1 MQKKRKRL
9 LAGFLAVLL
18 LLGLA
23 GCGSAGDSSGGTEK
37 VRLMVWSPSEDQS
50 KDSGEW
56 LQTCCENFAAM
67 HPEWDI
73 TFVYGVADEATA
85 ASAVAQDPEASADVF
100 MYANDNLTVM
110 TDAQA
115 LAKFGGKYAEEIRA
129 TNSQALLDSV
139 TLDGELYGIPYTTN
153 TWYMYYDK
161 RVFSE
166 EDVKSLEAM
175 LEKGVVS
182 FPFTNSWYLPSF
194 YVGNGCTLFGDG
206 TQEELGVD
214 FGGENAVEVTNYLID
229 LFSNPN
235 FVVDA
240 DGSGMAGLRD
250 GSISAIFT
258 GSWDSNSIREILG
271 ENMGA
276 AALPAYNLNGETK
289 QMYAYAGS
297 KAIGVNAHSE
307 YMVPAVEL
315 AIYLGS
321 AEAQKLHYD
330 LRSVIPCNTELLE
343 NAEIAADPV
352 VIAQNNT
359 FNDTSILQPFVSKMS
374 NCWTPV
380 ENMGKAIRNG
390 TTTHDN
396 AAEQTV
402 AMNDAMNSDGIS

>member
-1 MQKKRKRL
+1 MKQWAKRL
-9 LAGFLAVLL
+9 LTGLLAGLL
-18 LLGLA
+18 PVGLA
-23 GCGSAGDSSGGTEK
+23 GCSAASGSAAAED

-56 LQTCCENFAAM
+56 LQTCCENFAAQ
-67 HPEWDI
+67 HPEWNI

-85 ASAVAQDPEASADVF
+85 ATTVAQDPEASADVF
-100 MYANDNLTVM
+100 MFANDNLTVL

-115 LAKFGGKYAEEIRA
+115 IAKLGGKYAAEVEA
-129 TNSQALLDSV
+129 SNSE
-139 TLDGELYGIPYTTN
+139 TLVNSLTMDGYLYGVPYTTN

-161 RVFSE
+161 SVFTE
-166 EDVKSLEAM
+166 EDVQSLEAM

-182 FPFTNSWYLPSF
+182 FPFVNSWYLPSF

-206 TQEELGVD
+206 TQEDLGVD
-214 FGGENAVEVTNYLID
+214 FGGENAVEVTDYLID
-229 LFSNPN
+229 LYNNPN

-258 GSWDSNSIREILG
+258 GSWDSMSIRDILG
-271 ENMGA
+271 DNMGA
-276 AALPAYNLNGETK
+276 AALPTYELNGETK

-297 KAIGVNAHSE
+297 KAIGVNSHAE
-307 YMVPAVEL
+307 DMVPAVEL

-330 LRSVIPCNTELLE
+330 LRSTIPCNVELLADE
-343 NAEIAADPV
+343 AIKSDPV
-352 VIAQNNT
+352 VIAQNDT
-359 FNDTSILQPFVSKMS
+359 FDRTSILQPFVSKMA

-380 ENMGKAIRNG
+380 ENMGKAIRNASC
-390 TTTHDN
+390 THEN

>member
-1 MQKKRKRL
+1 MQKKRNRL
-9 LAGFLAVLL
+9 LAGLLAVLL

-23 GCGSAGDSSGGTEK
+23 GCGAAGGSAGGTEK
-37 VRLMVWSPSEDQS
+37 VRLMVWSSSEDQS
-50 KDSGEW
+50 KSSGEW

-115 LAKFGGKYAEEIRA
+115 LAKFGGKYADEIRA

-139 TLDGELYGIPYTTN
+139 TLDGELYGIPFTTN

-214 FGGENAVEVTNYLID
+214 FGGDNAVEVTNYLID

-276 AALPAYNLNGETK
+276 AALPTYNLNGETK

-343 NAEIAADPV
+343 DAEITADPV